1 MTLSTKEFENK
12 IDSMQS
18 IDELREMLTELPKT
32 TFSDRIYE
40 MCEERQLNFSQV
52 QRECGITKSYFYDFA
67 NGTRVPKKH
76 HVIKIGMAM
85 HLSLEE
91 LNELLKLAQHKELY
105 AKRKEDAIIIFGIK
119 NNLTAM
125 QIDEL
130 LIDAGSTFSLSEK

>member
-1 MTLSTKEFENK
+1 MKLSTKEFENK

-18 IDELREMLTELPKT
+18 IDEFREMLSELPKT

-40 MCEERQLNFSQV
+40 MCEERQLNLSQV
-52 QRECGITKSYFYDFA
+52 QCKCGITKSYFYEFA
-67 NGTRVPKKH
+67 NGKRAPKKH

-105 AKRKEDAIIIFGIK
+105 AKRKEDAIIIYGIK

>member
-1 MTLSTKEFENK
+1 MKLSTKEFENK
-12 IDSMQS
+12 IDGMQS

-40 MCEERQLNFSQV
+40 MCEEHQLNFSQV

-67 NGTRVPKKH
+67 NGTRAPKKH